1 MLAFWGNSRIM
12 VCTSSLLQWK
22 LMVMMNGK
30 SRGFWVIDCSE
41 DSSSILYRSKGLMHQ
56 KTVGWHWSS
65 LPMQL
70 TCYLSIVLIM
80 VSEFIPCMS
89 CELSYLACCM
99 RFEVRAHINTKQRD
113 CWLGYFGV
121 LFSPHVSI
129 CWSFWYAQWCQ
140 GRGSCKGLAA
150 CAMPAQCSAALCCVT
165 LCAPHCACRHMGKVQ
180 QCLLGQQ
187 YFGIGCLDWY
197 WQLAPLDKSLG

>member
-1 MLAFWGNSRIM
+1 
-12 VCTSSLLQWK
+12 
-22 LMVMMNGK
+22 MNGK
-30 SRGFWVIDCSE
+30 LRGFWVIDCSE
-41 DSSSILYRSKGLMHQ
+41 DSSSILYHSKGLIHQ

-99 RFEVRAHINTKQRD
+99 RFEVRAHTNTKQRD
-113 CWLGYFGV
+113 YWLGYFGV

-129 CWSFWYAQWCQ
+129 CWSFWYTQWCQ
-140 GRGSCKGLAA
+140 GWGSCKGLAA
-150 CAMPAQCSAALCCVT
+150 RAMMHDAVQCSVVS
-165 LCAPHCACRHMGKVQ
+165 HCAHPTMPVDIWARCNSVSWDNNTLVLVVWIGFNSW
-180 QCLLGQQ
+180 LLQINLWINSQ
-187 YFGIGCLDWY
+187 ATKLSYFCVETY
-197 WQLAPLDKSLG
+197 TMY